1 MKSSI
6 KYAIL
11 LCGLALLSISLIRC
25 SSGGDPVAGGTG
37 TGNPGGSVVVSM
49 RADTGNAAT
58 SLAKSLLGPNPG
70 SDKAPSPPVFAGQG
84 YQIQDSGGMLM
95 MIDTAYVNV
104 QRIHFMLDSSADPSL
119 LLKNFAGILSQDS
132 ESIILDKPFVFE
144 LVTGASYPSVCSLRI
159 PEAKYSGIKLEP
171 HADDGAPVGPFSDSF
186 SVTLVGEYIYQD
198 TLHSFRISYRMDSPL
213 IFRSDSGNANVSR
226 DSTIHFH
233 IALDIRTWFVGIDL
247 KSCLDNNALP
257 RQPNGD
263 LILMPPLAADPCM
276 GVLDII
282 KGNMMSH
289 AILKV
294 Y

>member
-1 MKSSI
+1 
-6 KYAIL
+6 
-11 LCGLALLSISLIRC
+11 
-25 SSGGDPVAGGTG
+25 
-37 TGNPGGSVVVSM
+37 
-49 RADTGNAAT
+49 
-58 SLAKSLLGPNPG
+58 
-70 SDKAPSPPVFAGQG
+70 
-84 YQIQDSGGMLM
+84 
-95 MIDTAYVNV
+95 
-104 QRIHFMLDSSADPSL
+104 L